1 MFVNLAL
8 SVEGTE
14 PNQNPPQE
22 IVEAL
27 SRISIYQMQEKANSD
42 VKNGNFNQAVA
53 RLGSISTQLF
63 KLGNA
68 DMALKAMQEADLL
81 KTSGK
86 YSKDGDKQLKYGTR
100 ALLSPEVEKRES

>member
-1 MFVNLAL
+1 
-8 SVEGTE
+8 
-14 PNQNPPQE
+14 
-22 IVEAL
+22 
-27 SRISIYQMQEKANSD
+27 IYQMQEKANLD
-42 VKNGNFNQAVA
+42 VINGHFNHAVA

-63 KLGNA
+63 KLGNPE
-68 DMALKAMQEADLL
+68 MAFKAIQEAELI